1 MDTDNKQGGA
11 EPTPASVGSGFF
23 GWIGMPRVVR
33 RMFRHYV
40 ATVAK
45 SGHTVTVECAGLDES
60 EALFQWL
67 EDMPNAI
74 TLADESLSRR
84 EASEKD
90 IDRVLSL
97 PLLER
102 LRDRGDAMKIVPT
115 FALHAMLAAA
125 DDIEQLRG
133 IVGEMRSAIETA
145 GFVYRNTDS
154 GPNLVRSS

>member
-1 MDTDNKQGGA
+1 MTNDEARD
-11 EPTPASVGSGFF
+11 PAASLGSGFF
-23 GWIGMPRVVR
+23 GWIGIPRVVR
-33 RMFRHYV
+33 RMFRHCV

-60 EALFQWL
+60 EALFRWL

-84 EASEKD
+84 KASEKD

-97 PLLER
+97 PLLEQ

-115 FALHAMLAAA
+115 FAVLVMGEAAKE
-125 DDIEQLRG
+125 IERLRG
-133 IVGEMRSAIETA
+133 SVQG
-145 GFVYRNTDS
+145 
-154 GPNLVRSS
+154 